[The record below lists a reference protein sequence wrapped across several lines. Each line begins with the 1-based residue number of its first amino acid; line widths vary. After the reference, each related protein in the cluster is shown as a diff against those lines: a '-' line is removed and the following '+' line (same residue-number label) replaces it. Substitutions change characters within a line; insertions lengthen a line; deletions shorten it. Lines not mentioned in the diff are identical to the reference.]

1 MQNPYIARMM
11 HKERHVRNGKVMLNL
26 LKYDVLWVA
35 QHWGFLGKESA
46 CDFFQYVVDLFNEE
60 MGKKPKSSKK
70 SLPKSEAS
78 AVAKAE
84 AEDLAGQERKELL

>member
-1 MQNPYIARMM
+1 MVNPYIARMM

-46 CDFFQYVVDLFNEE
+46 CSFFQYVVDLFNEE
-60 MGKKPKSSKK
+60 MGKKSKSSKK
-70 SLPKSEAS
+70 SLPKNEAS
-78 AVAKAE
+78 VAAKAE
-84 AEDLAGQERKELL
+84 TEDLAGQERKELL

>member
-1 MQNPYIARMM
+1 MMNPYIARMM

-46 CDFFQYVVDLFNEE
+46 CEFFQYVVDLFNEE
-60 MGKKPKSSKK
+60 AGKKPKSSKK
-70 SLPKSEAS
+70 SLPKKDEAS
-78 AVAKAE
+78 VAKGE

>member
-1 MQNPYIARMM
+1 MVNPYIARMM

-46 CDFFQYVVDLFNEE
+46 CEFFRYVVELFNEE

-70 SLPKSEAS
+70 PLPKDEVPS
-78 AVAKAE
+78 VAKGE

>member
-1 MQNPYIARMM
+1 MVNPYIARMM

-46 CDFFQYVVDLFNEE
+46 CEFFQYVVDLFNEE
-60 MGKKPKSSKK
+60 ASKKPKNKK
-70 SLPKSEAS
+70 K
-78 AVAKAE
+78 K
-84 AEDLAGQERKELL
+84 EDLNESSVTD

>member
-1 MQNPYIARMM
+1 MMNPYIARMM

-60 MGKKPKSSKK
+60 MGKKSKSSKK

-78 AVAKAE
+78 AAAKVE
-84 AEDLAGQERKELL
+84 AESLAGQERKELL